1 MIGSWGCSD
10 RRNRLTDR
18 TRFGPVVLAYG
29 IALLAAALT
38 IVLLQEPLG
47 GSVLLLAFAADVV
60 ATVVIFAFSVG
71 YRNSSF
77 YDPYWSAVPPVLVLY
92 WMVAGGTLSDSRS
105 LLLLALVSWWA
116 VRLTHN
122 WARGWQGL
130 SDEDWRYEQL
140 QAQLGPA
147 YWPVSL
153 LGIHLMPT
161 VWVFLGCL
169 GAYVVTGAAAVDAL
183 PWLSADELGPP
194 APLGV
199 LDVLALVV
207 TAGAVWL
214 ERRADLE
221 LLAFRQSR
229 CDSSKLL
236 RSGVWAW
243 CRHPNYLG
251 EIGFWVGVCLFGVA
265 ASTAAWWVWLGPTV
279 MIALFAGITV
289 AMIERKLAAA
299 KPGYRSYQAEV
310 PRLLPRLPPRSR
322 RQSPAA

>member
-1 MIGSWGCSD
+1 M
-10 RRNRLTDR
+10 
-18 TRFGPVVLAYG
+18 LAYG
-29 IALLAAALT
+29 IALLAAVLT
-38 IVLLQEPLG
+38 IVLLRERLG
-47 GSVLLLAFAADVV
+47 GGALLLAFAADVV

-77 YDPYWSAVPPVLVLY
+77 YDPYWSVVPPLLVLY
-92 WMVAGGTLSDSRS
+92 WMAVGGTLGDPRS
-105 LLLLALVSWWA
+105 LLLLALVLWWA

-122 WARGWQGL
+122 WGRGWEGL
-130 SDEDWRYEQL
+130 GDEDWRYRQL
-140 QAQLGPA
+140 QAQLGPL

-169 GAYVVTGAAAVDAL
+169 GAYAATGAAVVDAL
-183 PWLSADELGPP
+183 PWLGADELPRP
-194 APLGV
+194 APLGP
-199 LDVLALVV
+199 LDGVALLV
-207 TAGAVWL
+207 TGAAIWL

-221 LLAFRQSR
+221 LLAFRR
-229 CDSSKLL
+229 NRDDSSELL

-265 ASTAAWWVWLGPTV
+265 ASPAAWWVWLGPVV

-299 KPGYRSYQAEV
+299 KPGYSAYQAQV
-310 PRLLPRLPPRSR
+310 PRLLPRLPLRGR